1 MREIGRAERGTRH
14 REPVPNHAAEW
25 IGRAELRRAY
35 LRPPSVQ
42 AGLTVPATVI
52 RLPPFTYLAPP
63 TLDAA
68 ARLMAEHGR
77 DAMLV
82 AGGTDLYPTMK
93 RRQFEPKVLVGLR
106 GLRELRGIRAV
117 SAGGF
122 TIGAGTTLSAVAA
135 HRDIMRAWPA
145 LATAA
150 GLVSSPQLR
159 NMGTIGG
166 NICVDT
172 RCNYYNQS
180 YEWRKAIGF
189 CMKKDGD
196 ICLVAPG
203 SSRCWAV
210 SSSDTAPVLWALG
223 AKLRLVGA
231 DGERTA
237 PMGALYRDDGIEYL
251 AKRPDEIVADIQ
263 LPPAEGW
270 RSAYLKLRRRG
281 SFDFPVLGVAAWVQ
295 WDGSQVADARVVLG
309 GVASHPLA
317 VPEAGTALHGSQ
329 LEPDAIVA
337 AAEAAFRP
345 AKPMDNTD
353 FDLSWR
359 KQMTRVYVTRALE
372 ELRSRKTAVHR

>member
-1 MREIGRAERGTRH
+1 
-14 REPVPNHAAEW
+14 
-25 IGRAELRRAY
+25 
-35 LRPPSVQ
+35 
-42 AGLTVPATVI
+42 VI
-52 RLPPFTYLAPP
+52 RLPPFTYLAPA

-82 AGGTDLYPTMK
+82 AGGTDLYPNMK
-93 RRQFEPKVLVGLR
+93 RRQFDPKVLVALR
-106 GLRELRGIRAV
+106 GLRELRGIHG
-117 SAGGF
+117 SAAAGF
-122 TIGAGTTLSAVAA
+122 KIGAGTTLSALAA
-135 HRDIMRAWPA
+135 HRDIMREWPA

-166 NICVDT
+166 NVCVDT

-180 YEWRKAIGF
+180 HEWRKAIGF

-231 DGERTA
+231 DGERTV
-237 PMGALYRDDGIEYL
+237 PMGALYQDDGIEYL
-251 AKRPDEIVADIQ
+251 AKRPDEIVADIH

-281 SFDFPVLGVAAWVQ
+281 SFDFPVLGVAVAARMEGDVAREARIVLGAVASQ
-295 WDGSQVADARVVLG
+295 PRPADKAAAALVGRRVTRELIAQVADLAAG
-309 GVASHPLA
+309 PSKPL
-317 VPEAGTALHGSQ
+317 
-329 LEPDAIVA
+329 
-337 AAEAAFRP
+337 
-345 AKPMDNTD
+345 DNTD
-353 FDLSWR
+353 FSHPYR
-359 KQMTRVYVTRALE
+359 KKVTRVFVARALAAVAGLDDIGAVSE
-372 ELRSRKTAVHR
+372 EVA